1 MSTTGKLLLGILG
14 AAAAGA
20 VVGMLIAP
28 DKGTATRKKM
38 VEGIG
43 KFAIDLA
50 DALQSG
56 KENVIAETESY
67 GEEAKDLVG
76 DVKQRAKTAAESIV

>member
-1 MSTTGKLLLGILG
+1 MSTTGKFLLGILG

-28 DKGTATRKKM
+28 DKGTETRKKM

-50 DALQSG
+50 NVLQSG
-56 KENVIAETESY
+56 KANLVSTGEAIADEAQDFANDVNQRVRTE
-67 GEEAKDLVG
+67 EESLM
-76 DVKQRAKTAAESIV
+76 